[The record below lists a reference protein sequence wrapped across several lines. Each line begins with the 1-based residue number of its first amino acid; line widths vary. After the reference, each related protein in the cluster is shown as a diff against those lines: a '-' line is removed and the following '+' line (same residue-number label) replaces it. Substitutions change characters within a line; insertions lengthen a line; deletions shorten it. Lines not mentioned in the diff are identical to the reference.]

1 MAGIRFLTDID
12 TKESI
17 QFQNSSGTDAGKIAM
32 DGDDLVLSN
41 AVGDILFGDAD
52 SDIYIGDGVNSVDIL
67 FEQNGEIRGE
77 TGSSVTLTLGSSDTT
92 LSLVSPQISTI
103 VPPSTTLD
111 IKASGAVTGTELKI
125 SNSYGESPKSLS
137 FDYSSGGANS
147 TIAQI
152 VGYGRHTTSGGPY
165 LQFKVHDGTDSLD
178 EYMRITKDGYVGIGT
193 TNPTNKLHVAGNIY
207 SSGHINANQYYVS
220 DSIFHNADTDT
231 KIKFDTDRV
240 RIYAGNTVKFDS
252 NNTYLTSINNGNW
265 SGTDLSIANGG
276 TGASTASAART
287 NLGLGSLATL
297 SAVGASQI
305 TDNSVGAAE
314 LNVSGNGSSGQVLT
328 SDGDGTFSW
337 TSAGGSG
344 TVTSVGGTGT
354 VNGLTLTGTVTS
366 SGNLTLGGT
375 LAINN
380 SDWSGTDLSI
390 ANGGTGASSASAA
403 RTNLGLGTAATSA
416 STDFVAVIGD
426 TMTGKLTVEG
436 NGVNWNETT
445 QGQTT
450 GSIHLDPV
458 GTGNDHT
465 GSAITFGASDTGGGA
480 TAQAGIYTR
489 TDGGYGT
496 KMYFSTTN
504 DYAAG
509 SKTRMMI
516 HSNGRVGIGTT
527 DPNELFD
534 VAGTA
539 RMATAIAE
547 GWVYAGSGIAHWGD
561 GDTSM
566 VFSNDDI
573 TFKAGNVSMIT
584 INENGTQDKVVVN
597 GNGGD
602 VDFRVEGDTDEYL
615 LFTDASTDRVGIGTS
630 TPAATFHVDG
640 SVRFEDLTSG
650 ILKVDGDGDL
660 SVDTNT
666 YLTAHPSISAA
677 SSVNNSG
684 RTYIQDIT
692 LDSNGHVTGITTAT
706 ETVTDTNTQL
716 TDAQV
721 RSKISGTGLISY
733 NSSTGVIST
742 TANNYSLPAGSS
754 STRGG
759 FKIGYTENGKN
770 YPVEVSSEKMYVNV
784 PWTDTNTTYSAFAGE
799 EEGLV
804 PNGSSNDS
812 SYFLDAD
819 GGWTIPPD
827 TNTTYSAGSGLDLSG
842 TTFSIESDLRD
853 GITKVGKDS
862 SNYIAIDADNNNSID
877 FYISGTWVA
886 RLEADGDLH
895 VKGDVIAASDIFNP

>member
-1 MAGIRFLTDID
+1 M
-12 TKESI
+12 
-17 QFQNSSGTDAGKIAM
+17 
-32 DGDDLVLSN
+32 
-41 AVGDILFGDAD
+41 
-52 SDIYIGDGVNSVDIL
+52 
-67 FEQNGEIRGE
+67 
-77 TGSSVTLTLGSSDTT
+77 
-92 LSLVSPQISTI
+92 
-103 VPPSTTLD
+103 
-111 IKASGAVTGTELKI
+111 
-125 SNSYGESPKSLS
+125 
-137 FDYSSGGANS
+137 
-147 TIAQI
+147 
-152 VGYGRHTTSGGPY
+152 
-165 LQFKVHDGTDSLD
+165 
-178 EYMRITKDGYVGIGT
+178 
-193 TNPTNKLHVAGNIY
+193 
-207 SSGHINANQYYVS
+207 
-220 DSIFHNADTDT
+220 
-231 KIKFDTDRV
+231 
-240 RIYAGNTVKFDS
+240 
-252 NNTYLTSINNGNW
+252 
-265 SGTDLSIANGG
+265 
-276 TGASTASAART
+276 
-287 NLGLGSLATL
+287 
-297 SAVGASQI
+297 
-305 TDNSVGAAE
+305 
-314 LNVSGNGSSGQVLT
+314 
-328 SDGDGTFSW
+328 
-337 TSAGGSG
+337 
-344 TVTSVGGTGT
+344 
-354 VNGLTLTGTVTS
+354 TS

-666 YLTAHPSISAA
+666 YLTAHPSIAA

-877 FYISGTWVA
+877 FIS
-886 RLEADGDLH
+886 
-895 VKGDVIAASDIFNP
+895 AAHGSRAWKQMATYT